1 MTTLWDTDGAAIA
14 RALRS
19 ERALAGG
26 LGGQPSLTLIAV
38 CHEAEAESVRSD
50 GAGASGTHPC
60 RLLTVVR
67 RNPDA
72 PESRIDA
79 EIGFGGQYGPVE
91 SVVVRIT
98 GPATAHADS
107 VVLPLLAA
115 ESSVHLMYLQ
125 PPPRRLA
132 EDPLAPLCV
141 RRTTDCSLADDP
153 RLALDARAEDYRP
166 GDTDLSWTRLTDL
179 RGLLATTLDGCSC
192 EPVSG
197 SVRAAGGEPSGRLLR
212 GWLASRLGIPV
223 TAPSDSASASDASPG
238 TSSGP
243 AGTSSGTSSSSGI
256 AGTSVTAVELD
267 MADGSTVTLSQGPDH
282 RVTVR
287 IGERTREVA
296 VVPRARAE
304 LLAEEL
310 RRAEVDVTY
319 EAALSHAAA
328 SSTPDDPAG
337 AGGQASEGTHA

>member
-14 RALRS
+14 RALRA

-26 LGGQPSLTLIAV
+26 LGGQPSLTLIAL
-38 CHEAEAESVRSD
+38 CDEAEAESVRAD

-67 RNPDA
+67 RNPNA
-72 PESRIDA
+72 SESRIDA
-79 EIGFGGQYGPVE
+79 EIEFGGQWGPIE

-153 RLALDARAEDYRP
+153 RLALDARAQDYRP

-212 GWLASRLGIPV
+212 GWLASRLEIPV
-223 TAPSDSASASDASPG
+223 AASHSNSDASPG
-238 TSSGP
+238 TNSG
-243 AGTSSGTSSSSGI
+243 SSSSSGI

-267 MADGSTVTLSQGPDH
+267 MADGSTVTLSQAPDH
-282 RVTVR
+282 RVSVR

-296 VVPRARAE
+296 VAPRARAE

-319 EAALSHAAA
+319 EAALSQAAA
-328 SSTPDDPAG
+328 SPTPDDPALDG
-337 AGGQASEGTHA
+337 AQASEGTHS